1 MILNHHKKTVEL
13 DDPWWEEVGMQG
25 FRSLSRAYK
34 VDSAAFPDREVFEV
48 LIEDVG
54 HVQRSP
60 GIGIFNNNEIS
71 SARERVTS
79 ILRGFR
85 EGTAIP
91 PVEVVMGGYG
101 YPYPYKL
108 VHGAHRFYCSIAAGF
123 THVPALLGFD
133 ISALNDV

>member
-1 MILNHHKKTVEL
+1 MIIEHHEFVLEL
-13 DDPWWEEVGMQG
+13 DDTWWEEAGMQG
-25 FRSLSRAYK
+25 FRTLSRAYK

-48 LIEDVG
+48 LIEVVG

-60 GIGIFNNNEIS
+60 GVGIFNDNDIS

-85 EGTAIP
+85 DGTAIS
-91 PVEVVMGGYG
+91 PVEVVRRGDAF
-101 YPYPYKL
+101 PYPFKL

-123 THVPALLGFD
+123 THVPAVLGFD
-133 ISALNDV
+133 INAMG